1 MNLPINFGDFL
12 RRRAFITPHI
22 EATVEP
28 ALDNRRL
35 DFRELNARSNRVAQ
49 ALTASGVMP
58 GERVALL
65 LMNGAEFVESF
76 FAVAKIGAVNVP
88 LNWRLVADELA
99 FILEDCGATV
109 LLYSENFAPLAAELQ
124 RRGVKTALRLFVQ
137 VGGTP
142 QAFALPYDAWM
153 GAARA
158 DEPALAGADDDLLF
172 IMYTSGTTGLPKGV
186 MHSHRTVLW
195 AMLTLSATAD
205 MRNRDRFLTSLPLF
219 HVGALTPAMG
229 CVYLGITQVILK
241 AFDPKLSW
249 ELIRDEKITNTLM
262 VPAML
267 QFMLATYDPATHDAG
282 TLRWVMS
289 GAAPVPVNL
298 IKTYAQMGVEVHQV
312 YGLTESCGP
321 GCLILGED
329 AMSRAGSTGRAYFH
343 TDVRVIDAD
352 GSDCA
357 ANEPGEV
364 LIRGP
369 HNMVGYWKR
378 PDATAL
384 ALRDGWLHT
393 GDIGTMDAEGFVTIR
408 DRMKDMLISG
418 GENVYPAEVE
428 NMLLGHPALADAAV
442 IGLPSPKWGEVALAV
457 VVAKKGAAIT
467 EAELLHWCKGR
478 LAGFK
483 LPKAAVVVAEIPR
496 NPSGKILKRVLRE
509 QFKDTLRAP
518 E

>member
-1 MNLPINFGDFL
+1 MQINFGQFL
-12 RRRAFITPHI
+12 RRRAFLSPKL

-28 ALDNRRL
+28 SADGRRL
-35 DFRELNARSNRVAQ
+35 SFRELNTRCNRVSH
-49 ALTASGVMP
+49 ALLAAGVKP

-65 LMNGAEFVESF
+65 MMNGAEFIETF

-88 LNWRLVADELA
+88 LNWRLVGDELE
-99 FILEDCGATV
+99 FILKDSGATV
-109 LLYSENFAPLAAELQ
+109 LLFDEAFAAVVAELQ
-124 RRGVKTALRLFVQ
+124 RRGPKTDLRRWVQ

-142 QAFALPYDAWM
+142 TAFAAHYDAWC
-153 GAARA
+153 A
-158 DEPALAGADDDLLF
+158 DMACTEPEVAGFDDDLLF

-249 ELIRDEKITNTLM
+249 ELIRDEKITSTLM

-267 QFMLATYDPATHDAG
+267 QFMLATYDKATHDAS
-282 TLRWVMS
+282 TLRWVLS

-298 IKTYAQMGVEVHQV
+298 IRTYAQMGVQVHQV

-329 AMSRAGSTGRAYFH
+329 AMSHAGSTGRAYFH
-343 TDVRVIDAD
+343 TDVRVIGVD
-352 GSDCA
+352 GRDCA
-357 ANEPGEV
+357 SDEPGEV

-378 PDATAL
+378 PDATAQT
-384 ALRDGWLHT
+384 LRDGWLHT
-393 GDIGTMDAEGFVTIR
+393 GDIGTMDADGFVTIR

-418 GENVYPAEVE
+418 GENIYPAEVE
-428 NMLLGHPALADAAV
+428 NMLLGHPAVADAAV
-442 IGLPSPKWGEVALAV
+442 IGLPSPKWGEVPLAV
-457 VVAKKGAAIT
+457 VVAKKGASLT
-467 EAELLHWCKGR
+467 EVELLGWCKGR
-478 LAGFK
+478 LATFK
-483 LPKAAVVVAEIPR
+483 LPKAAVIVSEIPR

-509 QFKDTLRAP
+509 QYLDKVRAP

>member
-1 MNLPINFGDFL
+1 MQINFGQFL
-12 RRRAFITPHI
+12 RRRAFISPQL

-28 ALDNRRL
+28 AVGGRRL
-35 DFRELNARSNRVAQ
+35 RFRELNARANRVAN
-49 ALTASGVMP
+49 ALRADGVKP
-58 GERVALL
+58 GDRVALL
-65 LMNGAEFVESF
+65 MMNGAEFIETF

-88 LNWRLVADELA
+88 LNWRLVADELE
-99 FILEDCGATV
+99 FILKDAGATV
-109 LLYSENFAPLAAELQ
+109 LVFDDAFAAAAAELQ
-124 RRGVKTALRLFVQ
+124 RRGTRTELRRWVQ
-137 VGGTP
+137 LGGTTAP
-142 QAFALPYDAWM
+142 FAAAYEPWRDA
-153 GAARA
+153 ASDAEP
-158 DEPALAGADDDLLF
+158 EPAGFDDDLLY

-186 MHSHRTVLW
+186 MHSHSTVLW

-205 MRNRDRFLTSLPLF
+205 LHWGDRFLLSLPLF

-229 CVYLGITQVILK
+229 CVYLGATLVILK

-267 QFMLATYDPATHDAG
+267 QFMQAVRDPAAHD
-282 TLRWVMS
+282 TRSLRWCMS

-298 IKTYAQMGVEVHQV
+298 IRAYADMGIEIHQV

-329 AMSRAGSTGRAYFH
+329 ALTRAGSTGRAYFH
-343 TDVRVIDAD
+343 TDVRVIGLD
-352 GSDCA
+352 GRDCA
-357 ANEPGEV
+357 PDEPGEV

-369 HNMVGYWKR
+369 HNMLGYWKR
-378 PDATAL
+378 PDATAM

-393 GDIGTMDAEGFVTIR
+393 GDVGTMDAEGFVTIR

-442 IGLPSPKWGEVALAV
+442 IGLPSPRWGEVALAV
-457 VVAKKGAAIT
+457 VVLKPGMSLA
-467 EAELLHWCKGR
+467 EAELLAWCKGK
-478 LAGFK
+478 LASFK
-483 LPKAAVVVAEIPR
+483 LPKVARIVEQIPR

-509 QFKDTLRAP
+509 GFLGQVRAP
-518 E
+518 D

>member
-1 MNLPINFGDFL
+1 MNLQINFGDFL

-28 ALDNRRL
+28 ALNNRRL

-49 ALTASGVMP
+49 ALKASAVMP

-65 LMNGAEFVESF
+65 LMNGAEFIESF
-76 FAVAKIGAVNVP
+76 FAVAKIGAVSVP

-124 RRGVKTALRLFVQ
+124 RRGAKTDLRRFVQ

-142 QAFALPYDAWM
+142 EAFALPYDAWM
-153 GAARA
+153 GAAPD
-158 DEPALAGADDDLLF
+158 DEPVPAGFDDDLLF

-249 ELIRDEKITNTLM
+249 ELIRDERITSTLM

-267 QFMLATYDPATHDAG
+267 QFMLATHDSGAHDASS
-282 TLRWVMS
+282 LRWIMS

-298 IKTYAQMGVEVHQV
+298 IKTYADMGVEVHQV

-321 GCLILGED
+321 GCIIMGED
-329 AMSRAGSTGRAYFH
+329 ALTRAGSTGRAYFY
-343 TDVRVIDAD
+343 TDLRIVGVD
-352 GSDCA
+352 GQDCPPG
-357 ANEPGEV
+357 EPGEII
-364 LIRGP
+364 LRGP
-369 HNMVGYWKR
+369 HNMVGYWNR
-378 PDATAL
+378 PDATAQV
-384 ALRDGWLHT
+384 LRDGWLYT
-393 GDIGTMDAEGFVTIR
+393 GDIGTMDEEGFVTIR

-418 GENVYPAEVE
+418 GENIYPAEVE

-442 IGLPSPKWGEVALAV
+442 IGLASPKWGEVPLAV
-457 VVAKKGAAIT
+457 VVAKKGASLS
-467 EAELLHWCKGR
+467 EAELLDWCKGR
-478 LAGFK
+478 LATFK
-483 LPKAAVVVAEIPR
+483 LPKVAVFVAEIPR

-509 QFKDTLRAP
+509 QYKDKVAVP
-518 E
+518 Q

>member
-1 MNLPINFGDFL
+1 MSTNFGDFL

-28 ALDNRRL
+28 ALNNRRF
-35 DFRELNARSNRVAQ
+35 DYRELNARCNRVAH
-49 ALTASGVMP
+49 ALQGSGVKP
-58 GERVALL
+58 GDRVALL
-65 LMNGAEFVESF
+65 LMNGAEFIESF
-76 FAVAKIGAVNVP
+76 FAVAKIGAVSVP
-88 LNWRLVADELA
+88 LNWRLVADELD
-99 FILEDCGATV
+99 FILKDAGATV
-109 LLYSENFAPLAAELQ
+109 LLYSENFTPLAAELR
-124 RRGVKTALRLFVQ
+124 RRGTKTELRLFVQ
-137 VGGTP
+137 VGGQPET
-142 QAFALPYDAWM
+142 FALPYDAWA
-153 GAARA
+153 GAGDS
-158 DEPALAGADDDLLF
+158 DEPVLAGADDDLLF

-195 AMLTLSATAD
+195 AMLTLSATSD

-249 ELIRDEKITNTLM
+249 ELIRDQKITSTLM

-267 QFMLATYDPATHDAG
+267 QFMLATYDKATHDVR
-282 TLRWVMS
+282 TLRWMMS

-298 IKTYAQMGVEVHQV
+298 IKTYADMGVEVHQV

-321 GCLILGED
+321 ACLILGED
-329 AMSRAGSTGRAYFH
+329 AMTRAGSTGRAYFH
-343 TDVRVIDAD
+343 TDVRVIDVD

-357 ANEPGEV
+357 PNEPGEV

-369 HNMVGYWKR
+369 HNMVGYWNR
-378 PDATAL
+378 PDATAM

-457 VVAKKGAAIT
+457 VVAKKGAALA
-467 EAELLHWCKGR
+467 EAELLDWCKGK
-478 LAGFK
+478 LAAFK
-483 LPKAAVVVAEIPR
+483 LPKAAVIVTEIPR

-509 QFKDTLRAP
+509 QFKDALRAP

>member
-1 MNLPINFGDFL
+1 MQINFGQFL
-12 RRRAFITPHI
+12 RRRAFISPQL

-28 ALDNRRL
+28 AVGGRRL
-35 DFRELNARSNRVAQ
+35 SFRELNARANRVAQ
-49 ALTASGVMP
+49 ALLADGVKP
-58 GERVALL
+58 GDRVALL
-65 LMNGAEFVESF
+65 MMNGAEFIETF

-88 LNWRLVADELA
+88 LNWRLVADELE
-99 FILEDCGATV
+99 FILKDAGATV
-109 LLYSENFAPLAAELQ
+109 LVFSENFAPLAAELQ
-124 RRGVKTALRLFVQ
+124 RRGARTDLRLFVQ

-142 QAFALPYDAWM
+142 EAFALSYDAWM
-153 GAARA
+153 GAASA
-158 DEPALAGADDDLLF
+158 EDPALAGADDDLLF

-249 ELIRDEKITNTLM
+249 ELIRDEKITSTLM

-267 QFMLATYDPATHDAG
+267 QFMLATYDKATHDAS
-282 TLRWVMS
+282 TLRWMLS

-298 IKTYAQMGVEVHQV
+298 IKTYAQMGVEIHQV

-321 GCLILGED
+321 GCLILGAD
-329 AMSRAGSTGRAYFH
+329 AMTRAGSTGRAYFH
-343 TDVRVIDAD
+343 TDVRVVGVD
-352 GSDCA
+352 GKECA
-357 ANEPGEV
+357 SNEPGEV

-369 HNMVGYWKR
+369 HNMAGYWNR
-378 PDATAL
+378 PDATAM
-384 ALRDGWLHT
+384 ALQDGWLHT

-467 EAELLHWCKGR
+467 PADLLDWCKGK
-478 LAGFK
+478 LADFK

-509 QFKDTLRAP
+509 QFKDSVRAP

>member
-1 MNLPINFGDFL
+1 MPTNFGDFL

-28 ALDNRRL
+28 ALNHRRF
-35 DFRELNARSNRVAQ
+35 DYRQLNARCNRVAH
-49 ALTASGVMP
+49 ALRGSDVKP
-58 GERVALL
+58 GDRVALL
-65 LMNGAEFVESF
+65 LMNGAEFIESF

-88 LNWRLVADELA
+88 LNWRLVADELE
-99 FILEDCGATV
+99 FILKDAGATV
-109 LLYSENFAPLAAELQ
+109 LLYAENFAPLAAELQ
-124 RRGVKTALRLFVQ
+124 RRGAQTDLRLFVQ

-142 QAFALPYDAWM
+142 EAFALPYDAWM
-153 GAARA
+153 GASGS
-158 DEPALAGADDDLLF
+158 DEPALVGADDDLLF

-241 AFDPKLSW
+241 AFDAKLSW
-249 ELIRDEKITNTLM
+249 ELIRDEKITSTLM

-267 QFMLATYDPATHDAG
+267 QFMLATYDKATHDAS
-282 TLRWVMS
+282 TLRWVLS

-298 IKTYAQMGVEVHQV
+298 IKTYAQMGVEIHQV

-343 TDVRVIDAD
+343 TDVRVIDVD

-357 ANEPGEV
+357 SDQPGEV

-378 PDATAL
+378 PDATAM

-442 IGLPSPKWGEVALAV
+442 IGLPSTQWGEVPLAV
-457 VVAKKGAAIT
+457 VVAKKGASLS
-467 EAELLHWCKGR
+467 EAELLDWCKGR

-483 LPKAAVVVAEIPR
+483 LPKAAVIVAEIPR

-509 QFKDTLRAP
+509 QYKDSVRAP